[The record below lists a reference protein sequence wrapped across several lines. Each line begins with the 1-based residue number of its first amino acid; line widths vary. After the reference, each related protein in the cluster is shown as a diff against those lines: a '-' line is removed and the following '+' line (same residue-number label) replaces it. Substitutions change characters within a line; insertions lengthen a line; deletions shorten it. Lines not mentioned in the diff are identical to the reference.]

1 MFSFFYVIKRE
12 TAMLTDDEFNSM
24 LVSNDIKDLEA
35 YFSPNI
41 MGVSQYELDML
52 LEKER
57 AS

>member
-1 MFSFFYVIKRE
+1 
-12 TAMLTDDEFNSM
+12 MLTDDEFNSM